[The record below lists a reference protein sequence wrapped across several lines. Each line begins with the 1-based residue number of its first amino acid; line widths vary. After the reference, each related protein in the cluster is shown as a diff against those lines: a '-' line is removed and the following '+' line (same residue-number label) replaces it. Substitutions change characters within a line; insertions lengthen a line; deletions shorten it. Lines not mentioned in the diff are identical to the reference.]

1 MVLKGRKQQ
10 KKNQYSTAASS
21 RVWVLGYTPI
31 KIIMVVMAKM
41 GALLVRVQF
50 LAMGISP

>member
-1 MVLKGRKQQ
+1 M
-10 KKNQYSTAASS
+10 
-21 RVWVLGYTPI
+21 WVLGYTPI

-50 LAMGISP
+50 LAMGHQSLMFPKKGFKSKMDGVEQ